1 MSQVQSPQLRRIGDS
16 EVFSPKNEFLAG
28 KKVQSTF
35 AIRRDS
41 KSPRYEKVVTFDF
54 SGVSE
59 QQLIELS
66 LYAVKVR
73 TAALL
78 RNLSPD
84 QMLAPDV
91 LSTVD
96 VVADVIESERKS
108 TDPTTAAIR
117 SLQKALGVSEEVA
130 RATLENAKAQA
141 DKAKAEGKSKA
152 GPTTKTL
159 VKTS

>member
-1 MSQVQSPQLRRIGDS
+1 
-16 EVFSPKNEFLAG
+16 
-28 KKVQSTF
+28 
-35 AIRRDS
+35 
-41 KSPRYEKVVTFDF
+41 
-54 SGVSE
+54 
-59 QQLIELS
+59 
-66 LYAVKVR
+66 
-73 TAALL
+73 
-78 RNLSPD
+78 
-84 QMLAPDV
+84 MLAPDV